1 HHDRRTCCPDI
12 RGAGASRSL
21 HYFATGLSDKLLR
34 GLTKVTFGEFSLSI
48 TACAI
53 TAKADSCT
61 AAQISKLST
70 IALAG
75 GSKSSPESASIRL
88 VMTAPP
94 IIDGSW
100 F

>member
-1 HHDRRTCCPDI
+1 MGQTRTFSGQAPMSALPPKADIDRHGRHVRFVP
-12 RGAGASRSL
+12 
-21 HYFATGLSDKLLR
+21 
-34 GLTKVTFGEFSLSI
+34 
-48 TACAI
+48 
-53 TAKADSCT
+53 KADSCN
-61 AAQISKLST
+61 AAQISQLST

-75 GSKSSPESASIRL
+75 GSKGSPESGSIRL